1 MRLSVPIY
9 QLKKQA
15 KVQSRQYGVALN
27 KALDDLAKKEGFAS
41 WSLLAKRHANRSPAA
56 IILQNLSPSDLV
68 LLGARPG
75 HGKTLLGLEL
85 IAEALKYQ
93 AHAAF
98 YSLEYTNSEL
108 VERFAALNVDAGSAS
123 SALNL
128 DTSDDICA
136 DHVIKQLSQAPH
148 GTVVVI
154 DYLQL
159 LDQNRA
165 KPALAAQV
173 STLRSFARTAGIT
186 IVVLSQIDRLY
197 DPATKP
203 LPDILDVRL
212 PNPIDLKLFT
222 KTVFINDGKVDLQTT
237 G

>member
-1 MRLSVPIY
+1 M
-9 QLKKQA
+9 
-15 KVQSRQYGVALN
+15 
-27 KALDDLAKKEGFAS
+27 
-41 WSLLAKRHANRSPAA
+41 
-56 IILQNLSPSDLV
+56 

-123 SALNL
+123 SALTL
-128 DTSDDICA
+128 DTSDNICA

-186 IVVLSQIDRLY
+186 IIVLSQVDRLY

-203 LPDILDVRL
+203 LPDILDVSL

-222 KTVFINDGKVDLQTT
+222 KTVFYQRRKS
-237 G
+237 

>member
-56 IILQNLSPSDLV
+56 IILQNLSPGDLV

-123 SALNL
+123 SALTL

-197 DPATKP
+197 DLATKP